1 MAAMRAIHWADNG
14 NYSFAVGLMGR
25 EGFSASVGCGRRAGM
40 AVLTTSAVGILPFDA
55 LQGSVERM
63 ERDALESMSEAVLA
77 IAAER
82 EVDPVLRRLVRAAR
96 ELAGPRYAALGIP
109 DGEGAFAQFITDG
122 MSDELIAAMG
132 PLPRTHGLLGAM
144 LESPESYRTADI
156 RRDPRFRGWW
166 PRAHPQMRSFLGV
179 PIVARGEIIAA
190 FYLTDRVGAE
200 EFGEADER
208 LIEMLAAH
216 AAVAIENA
224 RLLER
229 SRELNI
235 VEERNRLAR
244 ELHDAVSQKL
254 FGLVLNAESAATL
267 LERDPA
273 AAADQLVRLR
283 ELAQDALEE
292 LRGLIFELRPA
303 SLEEEG
309 LAATLRKHVDMLERV
324 HGRDI
329 ELRITGTTRAAPDAE
344 SDVLRIAQQA
354 LDNAL
359 RHADAERIELRL
371 QGRDGRLTVTVA
383 DDGVG
388 FDPAA
393 PGLRSRRLGLTSMEE
408 RARALGGTLAV
419 VSRPGEG
426 TTVTLEVPR

>member
-1 MAAMRAIHWADNG
+1 MS
-14 NYSFAVGLMGR
+14 SFAGWVATR
-25 EGFSASVGCGRRAGM
+25 EGFSRPATWAAGAGPNT
-40 AVLTTSAVGILPFDA
+40 AVLTTPAVGILPFDSPQA
-55 LQGSVERM
+55 SVKRM

-82 EVDPVLRRLVRAAR
+82 EVDPVLRQMVRAAR
-96 ELAGPRYAALGIP
+96 ELAGARYAALGIP

-144 LESPESYRTADI
+144 LESPDSYRTADI

-179 PIVARGEIIAA
+179 PIVARGEIVAA
-190 FYLTDRVGAE
+190 FYLTDCEGAD
-200 EFGEADER
+200 EFSEADQR

-216 AAVAIENA
+216 AALAIENA

-229 SRELNI
+229 SRELSI

-254 FGLVLNAESAATL
+254 FGLVLGAESAVTL
-267 LERDPA
+267 LDRDAGA
-273 AAADQLVRLR
+273 AAEQVARLG
-283 ELAQDALEE
+283 ELAQDALAE

-309 LAATLRKHVDMLERV
+309 LAATLRKQVDMLERV
-324 HGRDI
+324 HGRAI
-329 ELRITGTTRAAPDAE
+329 ELRITGAAKAAPDAAAE
-344 SDVLRIAQQA
+344 VLRIAQQA

-408 RARALGGTLAV
+408 RARALGGTLVV

-426 TTVTLEVPR
+426 TTVTLEVPQ

>member
-1 MAAMRAIHWADNG
+1 
-14 NYSFAVGLMGR
+14 MGR
-25 EGFSASVGCGRRAGM
+25 ERRARWQSHST
-40 AVLTTSAVGILPFDA
+40 VLTTLAVGILPFDSPQA
-55 LQGSVERM
+55 SVELM
-63 ERDALESMSEAVLA
+63 ERDALDSMSEAVLA

-82 EVDPVLRRLVRAAR
+82 EVDPVLRRMVRAAR
-96 ELAGPRYAALGIP
+96 ELAGARYAALGIP

-132 PLPRTHGLLGAM
+132 PMPRTHGLLGAM
-144 LESPESYRTADI
+144 LESTDSYRTTDI
-156 RRDPRFRGWW
+156 RGHPRFRGWW

-190 FYLTDRVGAE
+190 FYLTDCEGAE
-200 EFGEADER
+200 EFSAEDQR

-229 SRELNI
+229 SRELSI

-244 ELHDAVSQKL
+244 ELHDAVNQKL
-254 FGLVLNAESAATL
+254 FALVLTAESASTL
-267 LERDPA
+267 LERDAGA
-273 AAADQLVRLR
+273 AAGQLTRLG
-283 ELAQDALEE
+283 ELAQEALEE

-309 LAATLRKHVDMLERV
+309 LAATLRKEVAMLERV
-324 HGRDI
+324 HERDI
-329 ELRITGTTRAAPDAE
+329 ELRITGATKAE
-344 SDVLRIAQQA
+344 PEIEGEVLRIAQEA
-354 LDNAL
+354 LANAL
-359 RHADAERIELRL
+359 RHADAERVELRL

-388 FDPAA
+388 FDPEA